1 MAGSP
6 RLAALAS
13 AYHTHLAAHERNY
26 TLICPVPLAWLRARP
41 LALANAPDALLLAF
55 DRRPP
60 PVHEASPNLVVALR
74 DAVGRQPF
82 EEPEAEEEGEEGCG
96 GYGNGCLRLPAG
108 AVGEEKEG
116 WVCVCY
122 FGLVVM
128 ILQVL

>member
-13 AYHTHLAAHERNY
+13 AYHTHMAAHERNY

-41 LALANAPDALLLAF
+41 LALQNAPNAILLAF

-82 EEPEAEEEGEEGCG
+82 EEPEAEEWEEEGCG

-108 AVGEEKEG
+108 VVGEEKEG
-116 WVCVCY
+116 WVRVL

-128 ILQVL
+128 ILEVL